1 MDEASLVRGFQGVHD
16 LTRDVERFW
25 HRQGAIRAEHV
36 GERFAFHQLHDDGAN
51 AAAGFDAVDLR
62 DVRMIERRECFGLA
76 LEPRKAFG
84 VGSKDLGQNLE
95 RDVTIEAAV
104 AGPVHFAHSTRAQR
118 RDDLVRPDACARR
131 KAHAVA

>member
-1 MDEASLVRGFQGVHD
+1 MDEASLVRGFQRVHD

-25 HRQGAIRAEHV
+25 HRQGAVRAERV

-104 AGPVHFAHSTRAQR
+104 AGAKHFAHAAGADLLRDLIRAEST
-118 RDDLVRPDACARR
+118 ARG
-131 KAHAVA
+131 